1 MSENK
6 TNDEMF
12 WTHNYNGSI
21 RLAWVGL
28 AFERVCY
35 QHVRQIKDA
44 LKIGGVLSCVYPLR
58 FTDKSGLGKGAQ
70 IDMVIDRADNTVN
83 LCEMKFS
90 NKEFLIDKDYS
101 TSLQNK
107 IDKFQELTQ
116 YKKTVMLT
124 MITTHGISHSGY
136 WNMVQNEVTMG
147 DLFKE

>member
-1 MSENK
+1 
-6 TNDEMF
+6 
-12 WTHNYNGSI
+12 
-21 RLAWVGL
+21 
-28 AFERVCY
+28 
-35 QHVRQIKDA
+35 
-44 LKIGGVLSCVYPLR
+44 
-58 FTDKSGLGKGAQ
+58 
-70 IDMVIDRADNTVN
+70 MVIDRADNTVN

-136 WNMVQNEVTMG
+136 WNMVQNEVTMD
-147 DLFKE
+147 DLFEE